1 MINQTKSVFT
11 RVNGR
16 GNAWPVF
23 LGSTHPFYDTNDIR
37 DLANAS
43 YSIIGMETED
53 YSTDFIDRKQLFSH
67 ILIWIILWELIGLRR
82 VSTGRT
88 IRKDTRYTLLY
99 HVGNM

>member
-1 MINQTKSVFT
+1 MINQTRSVFT

-53 YSTDFIDRKQLFSH
+53 YSTDFISLWQSLDRSLDEGIVIKD
-67 ILIWIILWELIGLRR
+67 LRESLNALAIRAFYGAR
-82 VSTGRT
+82 VNRSCN
-88 IRKDTRYTLLY
+88 TLLQ
-99 HVGNM
+99 